1 MIFEGFDFFK
11 SFMGNPN
18 EYFND
23 IITNI
28 LAFLPYVKYIVGMIF
43 LIFGIL
49 MFLNKDKHWNKNN
62 DHFQVKDNYKNLKR
76 PIKLISAIICV
87 IIALG
92 FYFNILLLIVYFLSR
107 LEPPMLIFNI
117 ISMNDIVELHAM
129 VMPLTPEWS
138 NLTQIEQIIL
148 LLIGIISMVGFFLF
162 IYGAMLIIG
171 QGFYGKHKGIKI
183 IIISVIIF
191 FILGVSPGISLLIF

>member
-1 MIFEGFDFFK
+1 
-11 SFMGNPN
+11 
-18 EYFND
+18 
-23 IITNI
+23 
-28 LAFLPYVKYIVGMIF
+28 
-43 LIFGIL
+43 
-49 MFLNKDKHWNKNN
+49 
-62 DHFQVKDNYKNLKR
+62 
-76 PIKLISAIICV
+76 
-87 IIALG
+87 
-92 FYFNILLLIVYFLSR
+92 
-107 LEPPMLIFNI
+107 MLIFNV

-162 IYGAMLIIG
+162 IYGATLIIG

-183 IIISVIIF
+183 IITSVIIF